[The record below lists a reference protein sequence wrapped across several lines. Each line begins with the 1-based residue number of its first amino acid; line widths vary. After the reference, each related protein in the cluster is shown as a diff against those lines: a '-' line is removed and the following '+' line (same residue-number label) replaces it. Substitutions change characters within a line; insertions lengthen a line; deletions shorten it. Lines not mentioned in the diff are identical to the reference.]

1 MNCSKEKHI
10 KGTFDTIIFKERV
23 HAPGLMSQNMKENL
37 IIIKHMGKENSVIQ
51 AEIYPKEHGRILP
64 NIIKVKRASQR
75 LKSQKLIKFRIENF
89 FIFLVFRNSVLQC
102 K

>member
-10 KGTFDTIIFKERV
+10 KGTFDTIIFKEKV
-23 HAPGLMSQNMKENL
+23 HVPGRMSRNMKENL
-37 IIIKHMGKENSVIQ
+37 IIIKHTGKENSVIQ
-51 AEIYPKEHGRILP
+51 VEIYPKEHGGIMSK
-64 NIIKVKRASQR
+64 IIKVKRASQR
-75 LKSQKLIKFRIENF
+75 LKSQKLIKFRVENF